1 VVRIVLRAAHV
12 VWVMLLAAAVRA
24 AEATR
29 LTAGA
34 ASAVVLE
41 GSSNVTDWRCSG
53 TSIDARMVVATSP
66 DHINEVIDRIE
77 DGNIGV
83 WMSNPSQ
90 GSFPAPEFDL
100 TIPVKTFRCGNRIME
115 GDMRKALKADAH
127 PAVQFSF
134 RELRGGIQHDLDT
147 GLYRAAISGD
157 LTLAGVT
164 RKIDLTVSAQRL
176 SRTSFRI
183 RAVLPLRMTDF
194 AVTPPTA
201 LFGAIRARDSLTVHF
216 DLTLEIAAAPRRQP

>member
-1 VVRIVLRAAHV
+1 MRAALLIS
-12 VWVMLLAAAVRA
+12 MLLVASVVHA

-41 GSSNVTDWRCSG
+41 GSSNVTDWRCRG

-66 DHINEVIDRIE
+66 AHINDVIDRIE

-83 WMSNPSQ
+83 WMSEPSR
-90 GSFPAPEFDL
+90 GSFPAPEFRL
-100 TIPVKTFRCGNRIME
+100 SLPVTSFRCGNRVME
-115 GDMRKALKADAH
+115 SDMRRALKAETH
-127 PAVQFSF
+127 RAVQFSF
-134 RELRGGIQHDLDT
+134 RELRGGIQHDLDS
-147 GLYRAAISGD
+147 GLYHAAIVGD

-164 RKIDLTVSAQRL
+164 RTIDLKVSAQRL

-194 AVTPPTA
+194 DVTPPTA
-201 LFGAIRARDSLTVHF
+201 LFGAIRARDRLTVHF
-216 DLTLEIAAAPRRQP
+216 DLVLEIAAAPRRQP

>member
-1 VVRIVLRAAHV
+1 MRAAFLISMLFAASV
-12 VWVMLLAAAVRA
+12 VHA

-41 GSSNVTDWRCSG
+41 GSSNVTDWRCRG
-53 TSIDARMVVATSP
+53 TSIDARMLVATSP
-66 DHINEVIDRIE
+66 AHINEVIDRIE

-83 WMSNPSQ
+83 WMSDPSR
-90 GSFPAPEFDL
+90 GSFPAPEFGL
-100 TIPVKTFRCGNRIME
+100 SIPVASFRCGNRVME
-115 GDMRKALKADAH
+115 SDMRRALKAETH
-127 PAVQFSF
+127 PMVRFSF

-147 GLYRAAISGD
+147 GRYHAAIVGD
-157 LTLAGVT
+157 LTLGGVT
-164 RKIDLTVSAQRL
+164 RTVDLTVSAQRL

-194 AVTPPTA
+194 DVTPPTA
-201 LFGAIRARDSLTVHF
+201 LFGAIRARDGLTVQF
-216 DLTLEIAAAPRRQP
+216 DLVLEIAAAPRRQP

>member
-1 VVRIVLRAAHV
+1 MVMRAGLFAS
-12 VWVMLLAAAVRA
+12 MLLLASAVQA

-41 GSSNVTDWRCSG
+41 GSSNVTDWRCRG
-53 TSIDARMVVATSP
+53 TSIEARMVVSTSA

-83 WMSNPSQ
+83 WMSNPSR
-90 GSFPAPEFDL
+90 GSFPAPAFDL
-100 TIPVKTFRCGNRIME
+100 TIPVAAFRCGNRVME
-115 GDMRKALKADAH
+115 SDMRRALKADAH
-127 PAVQFSF
+127 PAVRFSF

-147 GLYRAAISGD
+147 GLYHAAVTGD

-164 RKIDLTVSAQRL
+164 RTIDLTVSAQRL
-176 SRTSFRI
+176 SRTSFRV

-194 AVTPPTA
+194 DVTPPSA
-201 LFGAIRARDSLTVHF
+201 LFGAIRARNDLTVRF
-216 DLTLEIAAAPRRQP
+216 DLTLEIAPSPGRQR